1 MNFNQ
6 SLLIAC
12 KAHCSICRRCRPVN
26 KCLQME
32 KRLILTEQD
41 YIDAMRE
48 VSLLI
53 DLDPEPNSPEGARL
67 ALLGDLVQTYEA
79 NYHPM

>member
-1 MNFNQ
+1 M
-6 SLLIAC
+6 
-12 KAHCSICRRCRPVN
+12 
-26 KCLQME
+26 
-32 KRLILTEQD
+32 ILTEQE

-67 ALLGDLVQTYEA
+67 ALLGDLVLTYEA
-79 NYHPM
+79 NHHPMQTQDLSNAINSNL